1 MDCLYDSCSQ
11 SKPSRAHDENN
22 RYLSTSIQ
30 YDVSRV
36 HLGNKEISVLEYSK
50 RQLNWTFVIGFQC
63 SMERNYIKVK
73 REEKLVSEPSTLRVL
88 KMKKMY
94 LSSIY
99 FPLMIDINKNFK
111 RGTSSKITN
120 VNSTF
125 TEKWQFF
132 AKLSDKENENSF
144 TWLTSLDIIFW
155 CTGR

>member
-1 MDCLYDSCSQ
+1 
-11 SKPSRAHDENN
+11 
-22 RYLSTSIQ
+22 
-30 YDVSRV
+30 
-36 HLGNKEISVLEYSK
+36 
-50 RQLNWTFVIGFQC
+50 
-63 SMERNYIKVK
+63 MERNYIKVK

-125 TEKWQFF
+125 TEK
-132 AKLSDKENENSF
+132 
-144 TWLTSLDIIFW
+144 
-155 CTGR
+155 